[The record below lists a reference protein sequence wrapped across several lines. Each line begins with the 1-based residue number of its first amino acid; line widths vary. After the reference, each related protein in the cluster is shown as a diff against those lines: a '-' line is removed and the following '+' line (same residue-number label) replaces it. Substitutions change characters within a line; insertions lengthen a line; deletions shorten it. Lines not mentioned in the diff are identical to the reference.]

1 MPHQTNRIMKNQLI
15 KLGAEVQQSDVLW
28 TNSKECSELAKSFGL
43 QVNELDGV
51 KGYSAYIFLS

>member
-1 MPHQTNRIMKNQLI
+1 MKNQLI